1 MKAGTRMKN
10 SLTLWQKIR
19 LYISE
24 IPYMDKPLNEVED
37 FFEKISNWLSGLSD
51 GFDDTLLFIR
61 YIILLFLLTSL
72 FIGLKI
78 SYRYIWNLIHA
89 KNTHFYSPKSEDF
102 WKRYHTYDE
111 IQSLREIR
119 DIFKDAKKEK
129 TTKFLPPQGG
139 ITSIF
144 CHIMTGLNAGMTD
157 LQIIKTL
164 PPNISMMDVLP
175 LMEAVRGFRDL
186 AASKIIDAHTKN
198 KERILYDK
206 ALRNLSDGNPHLAS
220 KLMQKELVHQQR
232 ILFGL
237 KDKLLQQYAR
247 KEASALSLQLAL
259 ILGVYDTRL
268 ADKAYQKS
276 MELLPKDSKNKILY
290 GRFRQL
296 HFGNQDK
303 IMEKTFLKLAK
314 NVDKTIQ
321 NYMLNYAIEMTRRA
335 EIRNRQEEIKARI
348 QDEKERYN
356 EAVHIERLKIREA
369 LKMARMRNIENEARS
384 R

>member
-1 MKAGTRMKN
+1 
-10 SLTLWQKIR
+10 
-19 LYISE
+19 
-24 IPYMDKPLNEVED
+24 
-37 FFEKISNWLSGLSD
+37 
-51 GFDDTLLFIR
+51 
-61 YIILLFLLTSL
+61 
-72 FIGLKI
+72 
-78 SYRYIWNLIHA
+78 
-89 KNTHFYSPKSEDF
+89 
-102 WKRYHTYDE
+102 
-111 IQSLREIR
+111 
-119 DIFKDAKKEK
+119 
-129 TTKFLPPQGG
+129 
-139 ITSIF
+139 
-144 CHIMTGLNAGMTD
+144 
-157 LQIIKTL
+157 
-164 PPNISMMDVLP
+164 
-175 LMEAVRGFRDL
+175 
-186 AASKIIDAHTKN
+186 
-198 KERILYDK
+198 
-206 ALRNLSDGNPHLAS
+206 
-220 KLMQKELVHQQR
+220 MQKELVHQQR

-303 IMEKTFLKLAK
+303 VMEKTFLKLAK